1 MCILPF
7 RKGGEHMRGGFFQ
20 PEEENAS
27 SRAGDQNKGGRRPL
41 LGRAREWV
49 LDNAHLVT
57 LGAVLA
63 VIAASAMYTRE
74 IEQRTGEVQAAAQAA
89 ELAASPAAEAVT
101 PLPELAASASPLP
114 TIAPLTLSL
123 QAVRPGGATV
133 WPVSGEVLRGFD
145 GDTPVLW
152 EALSCVRV
160 HAALDVG
167 GEAGEEVLCV
177 MGGTVSRV
185 VRDELWGWRAEVEQ
199 TDGSR
204 AVYCGLALCTVSP
217 EQNVTRGQ
225 TLGTLMESIPC
236 EAELGPHLHLELT
249 RDGRRE
255 NPLELLPQKG
265 GAAGAQT

>member
-1 MCILPF
+1 M
-7 RKGGEHMRGGFFQ
+7 KGGFF
-20 PEEENAS
+20 
-27 SRAGDQNKGGRRPL
+27 RGI
-41 LGRAREWV
+41 REWV

-63 VIAASAMYTRE
+63 VIAASAMYTKQV
-74 IEQRTGEVQAAAQAA
+74 EQRAGEVQAAAQAA
-89 ELAASPAAEAVT
+89 ELAASPAAQAVT
-101 PLPELAASASPLP
+101 PLPELVASASPLP
-114 TIAPLTLSL
+114 TIAPLTLNL

-133 WPVSGEVLRGFD
+133 WPVSGDVLRGFD

-177 MGGTVSRV
+177 MDGTVSSV
-185 VRDELWGWRAEVEQ
+185 VRDELWGWRAEVQQ

-204 AVYCGLALCTVSP
+204 AVYCGLAVCTVSP

-225 TLGTLMESIPC
+225 TMGTLLESIPC

-249 RDGRRE
+249 RDGKKE
-255 NPLELLPQKG
+255 NPLELLPQRRST
-265 GAAGAQT
+265 AGSQT

>member
-1 MCILPF
+1 
-7 RKGGEHMRGGFFQ
+7 MRGGFFR
-20 PEEENAS
+20 PEGDCGNDQAPKRGTQQAAQQ
-27 SRAGDQNKGGRRPL
+27 SRDGHGSLLRRV
-41 LGRAREWV
+41 REWA

-63 VIAASAMYTRE
+63 VIAASAMYTRQ
-74 IEQRTGEVQAAAQAA
+74 IERRTGEVQAAAQAA
-89 ELAASPAAEAVT
+89 ELAASPAAQAVT

-114 TIAPLTLSL
+114 TIAPLTLNL

-133 WPVSGEVLRGFD
+133 WPVSGDVLRGFD

-160 HAALDVG
+160 HAALDIG
-167 GEAGEEVLCV
+167 GEAGEDVLCV
-177 MGGTVSRV
+177 MDGTVSRV

-199 TDGSR
+199 TDGSQ
-204 AVYCGLALCTVSP
+204 AAYCGLALCTVSP

-249 RDGRRE
+249 RDGKKE
-255 NPLELLPQKG
+255 NPLELLPQKK
-265 GAAGAQT
+265 GAAKTDI